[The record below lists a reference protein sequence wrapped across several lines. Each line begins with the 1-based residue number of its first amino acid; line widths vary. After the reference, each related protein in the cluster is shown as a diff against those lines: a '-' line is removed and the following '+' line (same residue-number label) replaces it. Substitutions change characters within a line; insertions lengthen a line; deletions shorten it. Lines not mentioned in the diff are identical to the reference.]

1 MMTEGQP
8 TVKVYLTQQELEL
21 IQNFL
26 RARQIYIPCGEK
38 WGYSFWQP
46 YMERMLYKTEAALNE
61 ISEI

>member
-1 MMTEGQP
+1 MERE
-8 TVKVYLTQQELEL
+8 ELEL

-46 YMERMLYKTEAALNE
+46 YMERLLHKTEAALNE
-61 ISEI
+61 ISDA

>member
-1 MMTEGQP
+1 MTEGSP
-8 TVKVYLTQQELEL
+8 TVKVCLTAQELEL

-46 YMERMLYKTEAALNE
+46 YMERLHKTEAALNE
-61 ISEI
+61 ISDA